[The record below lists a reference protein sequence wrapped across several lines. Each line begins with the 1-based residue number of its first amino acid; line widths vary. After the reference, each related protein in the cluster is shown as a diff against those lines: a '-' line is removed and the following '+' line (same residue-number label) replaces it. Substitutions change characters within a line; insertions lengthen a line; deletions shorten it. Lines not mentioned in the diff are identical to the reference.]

1 MRAAASGLLLQAS
14 WGSHPQGWRPH
25 AGRPD
30 IGRDADVRGRGR
42 RWRVRDETAGPGATG
57 PRRSCRSSRY
67 LQAFATASKGVSE
80 RVYLDA
86 FAGEGLGI
94 DRLTGEEFKGSARIA
109 SDVADP
115 AFTQALSSP
124 DRHAWGQG
132 RPGLIN

>member
-1 MRAAASGLLLQAS
+1 MAGEGRNRRTWGYWTQAKLQILA
-14 WGSHPQGWRPH
+14 
-25 AGRPD
+25 
-30 IGRDADVRGRGR
+30 
-42 RWRVRDETAGPGATG
+42 
-57 PRRSCRSSRY
+57 RY

-132 RPGLIN
+132 RPGLINWYRTERVCFVWRLLSSAGVPKP